1 MDCDEISTVFSSE
14 TDPSFFQ
21 NSCTGNSNI
30 LDREITHE
38 GAEKKEKKSGEA
50 VNQIRPDDPMLE
62 FSVGEIKG
70 WTIELKQM
78 PKFTEDNLNMI
89 PKFWFLNMIH
99 DRGFRNNARQD
110 SPKGL

>member
-1 MDCDEISTVFSSE
+1 MDCDEISTVFLSE

-21 NSCTGNSNI
+21 NSCTENSNI

-62 FSVGEIKG
+62 FSIKCRDTNSG
-70 WTIELKQM
+70 KKAMFAKFELKLM
-78 PKFTEDNLNMI
+78 
-89 PKFWFLNMIH
+89 
-99 DRGFRNNARQD
+99 
-110 SPKGL
+110 